1 MLETAF
7 NNALLEEVAIKF
19 YIHDIIDSLNQ
30 PYDLLVMSSDVINYL
45 DNENDV
51 KKAFKNIS
59 DAMDKDSVFIFDFLR
74 IEYLNSL
81 DNYHEDIELED
92 TIIKWNIEKTSNE
105 NQVKHTLEMD
115 DVTETHIQSTY
126 SLKKYKQLLNSENLK
141 VVKSKTLD
149 ERIILVCERKSN

>member
-1 MLETAF
+1 
-7 NNALLEEVAIKF
+7 
-19 YIHDIIDSLNQ
+19 
-30 PYDLLVMSSDVINYL
+30 MSSDVINYL

-126 SLKKYKQLLNSENLK
+126 SLKKYKQRKRPILK
-141 VVKSKTLD
+141 PEQREDLFWQPNQPIVALSQDIQTPLQQ
-149 ERIILVCERKSN
+149 